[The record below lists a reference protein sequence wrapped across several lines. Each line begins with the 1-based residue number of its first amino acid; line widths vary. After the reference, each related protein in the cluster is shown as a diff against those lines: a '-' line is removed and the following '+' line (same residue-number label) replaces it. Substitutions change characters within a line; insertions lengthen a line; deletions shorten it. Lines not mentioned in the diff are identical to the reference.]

1 VARNLSF
8 EGKDIA
14 LGESA
19 ILKRGQEIRVYAYY
33 DTRDLVD
40 TKKDLIF
47 SGVIADIIPDTP
59 IRILCQDKMWELKQT
74 SVNNTFRNV
83 LLNDL
88 LSEVLPS
95 SIPFVATVSAT
106 FGKIRVPNK
115 TVMDLLKYLKK
126 MGIFSYFVDGVFYC
140 GAAYIPQE
148 LVTGAGKEE
157 YSGAV
162 QETHTIDVQKQVI
175 DSDMIYRNIE
185 DIRIK
190 IIATNI
196 NDDNTKFEVIVGDP
210 NGEIR
215 KLPFYNRTKAELT
228 EAAERELERYK
239 ISGWVG
245 SFTTFLKPNIKHGD
259 LINLVDSNVPDRNG
273 TYLVS
278 KVETSTGVSGG
289 RQTVTLDRGL

>member
-1 VARNLSF
+1 
-8 EGKDIA
+8 
-14 LGESA
+14 
-19 ILKRGQEIRVYAYY
+19 
-33 DTRDLVD
+33 
-40 TKKDLIF
+40 
-47 SGVIADIIPDTP
+47 
-59 IRILCQDKMWELKQT
+59 
-74 SVNNTFRNV
+74 
-83 LLNDL
+83 
-88 LSEVLPS
+88 
-95 SIPFVATVSAT
+95 
-106 FGKIRVPNK
+106 
-115 TVMDLLKYLKK
+115 
-126 MGIFSYFVDGVFYC
+126 
-140 GAAYIPQE
+140 
-148 LVTGAGKEE
+148 
-157 YSGAV
+157 
-162 QETHTIDVQKQVI
+162 
-175 DSDMIYRNIE
+175 MIYRNIE

-196 NDDNTKFEVIVGDP
+196 NDDNTKFEVTVGDP

-245 SFTTFLKPNIKHGD
+245 SFTTFLKPKIKHGD